1 MTGGTGSKGACERA
15 AGFSLVEIMF
25 VLVILG
31 VVLISIAFV
40 SEANARAYGTGAVRA
55 HLEDQAVATV
65 ERLAVELSIAGRDT
79 LAPDPAAPVGAD
91 SINYLQA
98 TGMNGYVV
106 VWRELRRLS
115 FEYEIGE
122 LDDGLDNNGNGL
134 VDEGCVVLT
143 EDVGGP
149 NERRHVLTHWV
160 SEYLEGEQGN
170 GLDDNANGLSDE
182 HGFVVERVGETLIL
196 RLTLQRPDAGPRLL
210 TRTVRTSTR
219 MRN

>member
-1 MTGGTGSKGACERA
+1 MIIDDDGMGGRGRA

-98 TGMNGYVV
+98 TGMNGNEV
-106 VWRELRRLS
+106 VWSELRRLS

-160 SEYLEGEQGN
+160 SEYGN